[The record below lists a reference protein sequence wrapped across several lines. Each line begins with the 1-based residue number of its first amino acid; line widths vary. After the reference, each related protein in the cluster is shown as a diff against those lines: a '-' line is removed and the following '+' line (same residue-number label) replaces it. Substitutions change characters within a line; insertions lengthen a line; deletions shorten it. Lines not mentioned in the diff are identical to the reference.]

1 MPLSFSS
8 SLLPKKVASTF
19 WNTGIPHIIHES
31 TKNSVFSKLQLPLVC
46 LLTWTFCNQFQFFRE
61 IILVGSSPV
70 VGEDFLF
77 NSLEPL
83 RLTFIKTT
91 SIKSESSRECVTH
104 VTKILV
110 QSQTSFLSPPKKL
123 LLLLPPVVVL
133 PEVRG
138 GGEGGG
144 QVCVCVSC

>member
-1 MPLSFSS
+1 MVILQS
-8 SLLPKKVASTF
+8 
-19 WNTGIPHIIHES
+19 IPI
-31 TKNSVFSKLQLPLVC
+31 
-46 LLTWTFCNQFQFFRE
+46 FRE